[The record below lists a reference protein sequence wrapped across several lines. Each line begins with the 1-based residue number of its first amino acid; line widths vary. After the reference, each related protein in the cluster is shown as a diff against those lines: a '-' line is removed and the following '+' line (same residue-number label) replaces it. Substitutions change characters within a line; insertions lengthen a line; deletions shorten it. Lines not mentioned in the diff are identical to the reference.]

1 MTKNRKPRIFIY
13 LASIALVMGCTQ
25 YSFAQISPPG
35 KVFVFARVAGA
46 RLNYRMFDGRSW
58 GPWNKLD
65 GIILGAPDVCSPN
78 PGEVIIFARG
88 QSGPSEGE
96 LFYKTFKPAGTS
108 AQWQSFRTKVGSDP
122 GVACRSGGKVD
133 VFVSGYGNA
142 AAWWA
147 WYENGAWA
155 NPYSIDPNPGS
166 SGFRTLLPAIGGKVL
181 GGAMLGSPDACSWG
195 GKRLDLFVRGTDEYI
210 WHKFR
215 DDQGAWHEWTSIG
228 GLKMTS
234 DPSAATRGHGQMS
247 LFARGQNNQ
256 IWTTTYTLATDRWG
270 PWLPI
275 GGVHAGGPDAT
286 RTADNRIDVFSR
298 GADNALWHTS
308 VTYKGN
314 IPDIK
319 NVPAWESLGGKI
331 LNDPSAVGVNW

>member
-1 MTKNRKPRIFIY
+1 MSLSTRLKIITY
-13 LASIALVMGCTQ
+13 CAAVLLSMGCIQ
-25 YSFAQISPPG
+25 SSFAQISPPE
-35 KVFVFARVAGA
+35 KVFVFARAAGG
-46 RLNYRMFDGRSW
+46 RLNYRMFDGKSW
-58 GPWNKLD
+58 AAWNTLD

-78 PGEVIIFARG
+78 PGEVMIFARG
-88 QSGPSEGE
+88 QGGPSESE
-96 LFYKTFKPAGTS
+96 LFFRTFEPTGTS
-108 AQWQSFRTKVGSDP
+108 SPWNSFRTKVGSDP
-122 GVACRSGGKVD
+122 GAACRSGGKVD
-133 VFVSGYGNA
+133 VFVSGYGNST
-142 AAWWA
+142 AWWA
-147 WYENGAWA
+147 WFENGAWA
-155 NPYSIDPNPGS
+155 NQYSIDPKPGS
-166 SGFRTLLPAIGGKVL
+166 SEFRNPLPAIGGKVM

-215 DDQGAWHEWTSIG
+215 DDNGTWHEWTSLG
-228 GLKMTS
+228 GMKMTS
-234 DPSAATRGHGQMS
+234 DPSAATRAKGQMS
-247 LFARGQNNQ
+247 IFARGENNQ
-256 IWTTTYTLATDRWG
+256 IWTTTYTLANDRWS

-319 NVPAWESLGGKI
+319 SVPAWESLGGKI
-331 LNDPSAVGVNW
+331 LSDPSAVGVNW